1 MDSGGE
7 CYILL
12 TRQFLLLV
20 KSVVLLTEKVSKI
33 DSYSSSLK
41 SIFFAGV
48 ILLKTRPRKLRL
60 Y

>member
-33 DSYSSSLK
+33 DSYS
-41 SIFFAGV
+41 
-48 ILLKTRPRKLRL
+48 
-60 Y
+60 